1 MSQVDEAVKYLLS
14 LHLFPHSDRLKSW
27 DVSKIIDII
36 NKADRNSFILDVG
49 CNSSPILSMLKS
61 LGFKELYGCD
71 LYLDAHGNPQ

>member
-1 MSQVDEAVKYLLS
+1 MHYNSALKNMSQVDEAVKYLLS

-49 CNSSPILSMLKS
+49 CNSSPILSMLKI
-61 LGFKELYGCD
+61 LGFK
-71 LYLDAHGNPQ
+71 